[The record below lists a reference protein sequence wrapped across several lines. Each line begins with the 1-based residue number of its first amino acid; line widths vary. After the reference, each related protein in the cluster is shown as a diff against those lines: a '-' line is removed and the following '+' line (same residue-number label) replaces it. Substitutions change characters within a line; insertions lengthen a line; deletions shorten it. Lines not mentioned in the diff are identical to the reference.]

1 MSTIQLRE
9 INTGDILATR
19 QISND
24 SGIFQKERLAEK
36 MAEGVSE
43 NLDFM
48 YAVEIVDGIAKHK
61 WKVGGLL

>member
-9 INTGDILATR
+9 INTGTILATR
-19 QISND
+19 QISD
-24 SGIFQKERLAEK
+24 DAGIFQKGELAEK

-43 NLDFM
+43 HLDFM
-48 YAVEIVDGIAKHK
+48 YAVEVSNGIAKHK